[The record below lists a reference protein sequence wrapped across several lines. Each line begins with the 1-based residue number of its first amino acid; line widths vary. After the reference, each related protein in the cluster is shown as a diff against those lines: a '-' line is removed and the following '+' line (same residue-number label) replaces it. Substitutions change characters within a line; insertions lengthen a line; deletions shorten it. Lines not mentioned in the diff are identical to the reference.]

1 MRVYLLILVILEL
14 YSCTGSNGS
23 KIIKQSQDTTVLRL
37 KTLPDSLLTRIII
50 EPYIYQYDTVEY
62 GDKLKGK
69 FLIKNIGAANF
80 KMEKLIARCDCTE
93 LTINDSILTSGQ
105 ETYLNFE
112 VSTKKLQPSY
122 FNESVIS
129 LFGNFKPYSRTLK
142 IEGYIK
148 D

>member
-1 MRVYLLILVILEL
+1 MRVFVITALIAGLC
-14 YSCTGSNGS
+14 SCRGTT
-23 KIIKQSQDTTVLRL
+23 KTEIIKQSQDTTVLRL
-37 KTLPDSLLTRIII
+37 KTLPDSVLTRILI

-80 KMEKLIARCDCTE
+80 KMEKLIARCECTE
-93 LTINDSILTSGQ
+93 LTISDSTLLPGQ

-112 VSTKKLQPSY
+112 VSTKKLQPSS

-129 LFGNFKPYSRTLK
+129 LFGNFKPYFRTLK